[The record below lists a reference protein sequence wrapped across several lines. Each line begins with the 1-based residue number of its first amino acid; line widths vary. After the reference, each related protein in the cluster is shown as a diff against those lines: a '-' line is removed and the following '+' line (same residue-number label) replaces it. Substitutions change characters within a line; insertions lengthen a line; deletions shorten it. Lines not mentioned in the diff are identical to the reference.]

1 VLVLTLYTHHPAKV
15 TKIYSA
21 SRQLNAMDIK
31 TFTGTIS
38 ALEIHGN
45 RKIQGTL
52 HCIEEK

>member
-52 HCIEEK
+52 YCIEEK